1 MPRTEEQS
9 QPREEKV
16 EQQKEQEEQA
26 PVTAAVASVAL
37 ETLESLPAPLKKLAT
52 APPSETES
60 EDDDSETEKFS
71 GDRPL
76 VRAPRRESRSSR
88 PSTRGTVSRNI
99 NADVKESNRR
109 VSRRRADSGMT
120 SSTKHNERSR
130 RATFASKQDALA
142 ASTRSSS
149 DRVEDA
155 LRSDGYIYWSAG
167 WCRTAATPTAPRPTE
182 LLEGDVKLLCMLIYK
197 KIAYSATSN
206 KHAIHVTASC
216 CRRRGIEDRAG
227 ATDFFA
233 AGVRTHIGGGLVHD
247 GGHTKLSAL
256 DKGALQSRVQ
266 ILAVQRSQ
274 QQLLQRHL
282 ELSVALQ
289 RGRGSANLTA
299 AAWNRNDEFLV
310 QTKGPPGLV

>member
-60 EDDDSETEKFS
+60 EDDDSEVS
-71 GDRPL
+71 L
-76 VRAPRRESRSSR
+76 LRAS
-88 PSTRGTVSRNI
+88 
-99 NADVKESNRR
+99 
-109 VSRRRADSGMT
+109 
-120 SSTKHNERSR
+120 
-130 RATFASKQDALA
+130 ASI
-142 ASTRSSS
+142 ASMK
-149 DRVEDA
+149 A
-155 LRSDGYIYWSAG
+155 
-167 WCRTAATPTAPRPTE
+167 
-182 LLEGDVKLLCMLIYK
+182 
-197 KIAYSATSN
+197 
-206 KHAIHVTASC
+206 C

-289 RGRGSANLTA
+289 RGRG
-299 AAWNRNDEFLV
+299 
-310 QTKGPPGLV
+310 GGLVLRIFVRAPSPARLEQRRQQQQPEHHHFRFKATCVVICNFRQWSALSQHCLKLQKSKCRKKFANMLPEDVVNDIKADAKVILHETGCLVG